1 MRAYSWRRALG
12 FLPLGLALLLFAGL
26 DLLRAYAGPALDPAL
41 WGAGLLALAVLA
53 STLSRAEGGLRRHA
67 AVLLLFACLLPV
79 YVHHPRHLE
88 SDGVH
93 YFIWLR
99 SALFD
104 GDVDHANDFPLF
116 GSDYAKPNVLPVGAP
131 LLWAPLVVP
140 LHVGRMAGSLLGYG
154 RPSGTEPLY
163 QAAPA
168 LATLAWASAG
178 LVLLL
183 LTLRDLFGARAAFW
197 TVLLCWLATPLR
209 FYLSVL
215 PSLAHG
221 CEFFAAVLVLRA
233 WLALRRGP
241 TTRRAVLAGAACGL
255 VFLVRS
261 QDGLLLMLPGLE
273 LIGRLLRGP
282 DRRTPLRLG
291 ILMGGAFLAAALPQ
305 LVVWQ
310 LQFGRPVVIPH
321 EVLHGDAFLRQQEP
335 QLLGALV
342 SERGGVLTSYPVLL
356 VALLGLLVRAR
367 RDARGVGLILLA
379 LAATWWLNASLFD
392 WYHVRR
398 YTGVVPFLSLGLATV
413 VAPLARHGVVLALVT
428 LLAWRYDLAVDA
440 LRAQAGQP
448 APVRAVVARVADDAA
463 ASTYALL
470 ERAAPRVAVEVLAAY
485 TGNALRPPVAQVEL
499 GEDPWVLRLP
509 RPARNLSAPAA
520 EDGRVARWITDEDAR
535 LYLPL
540 AVAQAGVL
548 TLHARVLETVE
559 PQALRVAWNGV
570 PLGELPARAGW
581 AAYRFDVPAS
591 AMRVGTNEVVVSFA
605 RAPLYRRIRGEG
617 PRGVRPAALSA
628 LELHVQPN

>member
-1 MRAYSWRRALG
+1 
-12 FLPLGLALLLFAGL
+12 LPLGLALLLFAGL
-26 DLLRAYAGPALDPAL
+26 DLLRAYGGPSLDPAL
-41 WGAGLLALAVLA
+41 WAAGLVVLAVLA
-53 STLSRAEGGLRRHA
+53 STLSREEGGLRRHA
-67 AVLLLFACLLPV
+67 AILALAACLVPV

-88 SDGVH
+88 SDGIH

-99 SALFD
+99 STLFD
-104 GDVDHANDFPLF
+104 ADVDHRNDFPLF

-131 LLWAPLVVP
+131 ILWAPVVVP
-140 LHVGRMAGSLLGYG
+140 IHVGRMAGSLLGFG
-154 RPSGTEPLY
+154 RPNGTEPIY

-168 LATLAWASAG
+168 LATLAWATAG

-197 TVLLCWLATPLR
+197 TVLLCWLGTPLR

-221 CEFFAAVLVLRA
+221 CEFFAAVLVLRS
-233 WLALRRGP
+233 WLALRQDP
-241 TTRRAVLAGAACGL
+241 TPRRAVMAGAACGL

-273 LIGRLLRGP
+273 LVGRLLRGP

-291 ILMGGAFLAAALPQ
+291 ILLGAAFLAAALPQ

-310 LQFGRPVVIPH
+310 LQFGQPFVIPH
-321 EVLHGDAFLRQQEP
+321 KVLHGDAFLRQEEP

-356 VALLGLLVRAR
+356 VALAGLLARAR
-367 RDARGVGLILLA
+367 RDGRGVALILVA

-413 VAPLARHGVVLALVT
+413 VAPLARHGVVLALAT
-428 LLAWRYDLAVDA
+428 LLAWRYDLAVDG
-440 LRAQAGQP
+440 LRGQAGQP
-448 APVRAVVARVADDAA
+448 APVRAVVARMADDTA
-463 ASTYALL
+463 ASTYALV
-470 ERAAPRVAVEVLAAY
+470 ERVAPRVAVEGLAAY
-485 TGNALRPPVAQVEL
+485 TGHGLRPPVAQVEL
-499 GEDPWVLRLP
+499 GEDPWLLRLP

-535 LYLPL
+535 LYVPLPF
-540 AVAQAGVL
+540 ARPAVL
-548 TLHARVLETVE
+548 TLHARILETVE
-559 PQALRVAWNGV
+559 PQAMRVAWNGV
-570 PLGELPARAGW
+570 PLGERPAQAGW

-591 AMRVGTNEVVVSFA
+591 AMRAGTNEVVISFA

-628 LELHVQPN
+628 LELHIQP